1 MERRTEKILVF
12 IALIAAAVGLR
23 LYFQVIPNF
32 APIAAVALFA
42 GFYFSNRWFAVLVP
56 IGAMLISD
64 QFIGGYQPFLMAV
77 VYSFLILPAFLGSPL
92 RKILQDRGAMTTTL
106 SLVGCSLTSSLL
118 FFVAT
123 NFACWL
129 VSSWYPRSLAG
140 LWQCY
145 VAAIPF
151 FRYTLMGDLFFAG
164 VLFGGYALFHAKTTA
179 TTLNR
184 VSVD

>member
-1 MERRTEKILVF
+1 
-12 IALIAAAVGLR
+12 
-23 LYFQVIPNF
+23 
-32 APIAAVALFA
+32 
-42 GFYFSNRWFAVLVP
+42 
-56 IGAMLISD
+56 
-64 QFIGGYQPFLMAV
+64 
-77 VYSFLILPAFLGSPL
+77 
-92 RKILQDRGAMTTTL
+92 MTTTL